1 MDIQS
6 LLFLYLIIILSSIVH
21 EYAHAWAAFRQGDLT
36 AKYAGR
42 LTLNP
47 ISHMDL
53 WGTVILPLALL
64 LSPIHVFFGYAK
76 PVPINPYNFRDQRR
90 GMTYVSLAGV
100 GANFLVAI
108 LLGIIT
114 KFIPVQISIKTAII
128 NAISS
133 GYLVSPNSSDF
144 FTNIFIFICAVIFI
158 NIWLGLFNLLPFPPL
173 DGSKLLIALADINTS
188 RYSRVIE
195 FLSQPV
201 GIIIAIFV
209 AMTFLPYVSNFLLKL
224 IVG

>member
-1 MDIQS
+1 MNIES
-6 LLFLYLIIILSSIVH
+6 LLFLYVIIILSSIVH
-21 EYAHAWAAFRQGDLT
+21 EYAHAWAALRQGDTT

-47 ISHMDL
+47 VAHMDL
-53 WGTVILPLALL
+53 WGTVLMPLALL
-64 LSPIHVFFGYAK
+64 YFFGIFFGYAK

-90 GMTYVSLAGV
+90 GMIEVSLAGV
-100 GANFLVAI
+100 SANFLVAI
-108 LLGIIT
+108 ILGLFVRFMPGFFLSPFLL
-114 KFIPVQISIKTAII
+114 FV
-128 NAISS
+128 
-133 GYLVSPNSSDF
+133 VE
-144 FTNIFIFICAVIFI
+144 V

-173 DGSKLLIALADINTS
+173 DGSKLLISLADINVS

-195 FLSQPV
+195 FLSQPF

-209 AMTFLPYVSNFLLKL
+209 AMTFLPYVSNFLLRL

>member
-1 MDIQS
+1 M
-6 LLFLYLIIILSSIVH
+6 
-21 EYAHAWAAFRQGDLT
+21 T

-47 ISHMDL
+47 LAHIDL
-53 WGTVILPLALL
+53 WGTVLMPLALL
-64 LSPIHVFFGYAK
+64 YFFGIFFGYAK
-76 PVPINPYNFRDQRR
+76 PVPINPYNFRDQRG
-90 GMTYVSLAGV
+90 GMIEVSLAGV

-108 LLGIIT
+108 ILGL
-114 KFIPVQISIKTAII
+114 FIRFMPGFFLNPFLFFVVQ
-128 NAISS
+128 
-133 GYLVSPNSSDF
+133 V
-144 FTNIFIFICAVIFI
+144 

-173 DGSKLLIALADINTS
+173 DGSKLVVALADINTS

-195 FLSQPV
+195 FLSQPM

-209 AMTFLPYVSNFLLKL
+209 AMTFLPYVSNWLLRL

>member
-6 LLFLYLIIILSSIVH
+6 LLFLYIIIILSSIIH

-47 ISHMDL
+47 MAHMDW
-53 WGTVILPLALL
+53 WGTVLMPLALL
-64 LSPIHVFFGYAK
+64 YFFGIFFGYAK

-90 GMTYVSLAGV
+90 GMIEVSLAGV

-108 LLGIIT
+108 VLGLFVRFMPGFFLNPFLL
-114 KFIPVQISIKTAII
+114 
-128 NAISS
+128 
-133 GYLVSPNSSDF
+133 LV
-144 FTNIFIFICAVIFI
+144 VIV

-201 GIIIAIFV
+201 GIIVAIFI
-209 AMTFLPYVSNFLLKL
+209 AMTFLPSVSEFILSL
-224 IVG
+224 IIG